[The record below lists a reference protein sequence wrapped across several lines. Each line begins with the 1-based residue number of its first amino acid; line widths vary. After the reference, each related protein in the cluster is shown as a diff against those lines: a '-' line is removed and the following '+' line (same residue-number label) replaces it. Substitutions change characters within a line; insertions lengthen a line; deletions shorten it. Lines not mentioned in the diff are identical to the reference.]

1 MAKKRQKM
9 LIWGQAKSQKVTQ
22 LFEEA
27 SLSSVVDVSSTST
40 DVNVVVFHRF
50 VVSSFRRR
58 RRPSFDDFFRRL
70 VNMFLENIIFII
82 LPKMSI
88 SALTKQHKGPT
99 YSLIWLCKSA
109 SVFSSPLNEQ
119 SLA

>member
-27 SLSSVVDVSSTST
+27 SLSSVVDVNV

-58 RRPSFDDFFRRL
+58 RRRQPSFDDFFLEVSYYVSGKYHIHHFAKNVYLSSGKAAQRSYLLFNL
-70 VNMFLENIIFII
+70 VVQVSICFFI
-82 LPKMSI
+82 P
-88 SALTKQHKGPT
+88 TK
-99 YSLIWLCKSA
+99 
-109 SVFSSPLNEQ
+109 
-119 SLA
+119 